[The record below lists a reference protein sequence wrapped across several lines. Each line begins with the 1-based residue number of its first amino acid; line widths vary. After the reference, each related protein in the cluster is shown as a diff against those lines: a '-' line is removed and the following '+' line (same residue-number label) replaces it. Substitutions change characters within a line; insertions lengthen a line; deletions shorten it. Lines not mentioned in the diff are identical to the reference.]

1 MIVLS
6 TQIRMHL
13 SRKILD
19 AGTTLPREAVRMTS
33 GVSDEVAIA
42 VTQPE

>member
-6 TQIRMHL
+6 EQMRIYL
-13 SRKILD
+13 SGKISD

-33 GVSDEVAIA
+33 GVSDEVATA